1 LSLLILILILKLDFN
16 YLGVLHLIP
25 PKNLNQKR
33 IPELL
38 LKHGVKIKKKEIKKI
53 QYKFICGVESPVMIL
68 LYEIYDI
75 ILNI

>member
-1 LSLLILILILKLDFN
+1 MSLLILILILKLDFN

-38 LKHGVKIKKKEIKKI
+38 LKHGVKIKKKRNKKNTI
-53 QYKFICGVESPVMIL
+53 
-68 LYEIYDI
+68 
-75 ILNI
+75 